1 MPSMLKGLF
10 SLPTARLSRRIV
22 FWVFVSVVVIEAI
35 ILIPSYNRREQAR
48 TRTPIPVERGFLSKD
63 ICNYANDRSRSVCF
77 RTSGSNETTPA

>member
-35 ILIPSYNRREQAR
+35 ILIPSYNRREQ
-48 TRTPIPVERGFLSKD
+48 ELLSQLREVSSAK
-63 ICNYANDRSRSVCF
+63 ISVIMQM
-77 RTSGSNETTPA
+77 TGAEASAL